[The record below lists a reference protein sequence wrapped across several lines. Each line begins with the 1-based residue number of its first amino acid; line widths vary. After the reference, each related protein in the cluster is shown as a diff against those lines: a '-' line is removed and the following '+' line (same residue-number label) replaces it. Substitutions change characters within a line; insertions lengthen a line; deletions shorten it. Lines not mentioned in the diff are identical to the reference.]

1 MEMFWSR
8 IAAQLT
14 WYFIR
19 LWDCPFNKSN
29 IYRNSLSKWKCS
41 GAASPHTSHPTSYAC
56 ETVPLI
62 NQTCYRNS
70 PTKWKCSRA
79 ASPHTSH
86 DILYAIETDPLI
98 NKSNIYRKSPSNW
111 KCSGAASP
119 NNSHDTLY
127 ACETVPLINQ
137 TVLPK
142 LTAEMEMFWS
152 RIAAHLACQT
162 EQNTGGGGRRCL
174 LRRLRWWRHVG
185 HLFGDAL
192 AVVAVAVCCV
202 GWVSGGGGDGR
213 GDCWALN
220 KNTCP

>member
-1 MEMFWSR
+1 MHIIIIRYLAKIWLCGKMYVFGNIAGVAERHAYNYYPVSDQIFVLRLLAMIGIFSVTFHFVKIRSVLYAHLAWYSLRLWDSHLKKSNILAKLNAEMEIFRSS
-8 IAAQLT
+8 IATHPAS
-14 WYFIR
+14 YSVY
-19 LWDCPFNKSN
+19 LWDCPFNKS
-29 IYRNSLSKWKCS
+29 
-41 GAASPHTSHPTSYAC
+41 
-56 ETVPLI
+56 
-62 NQTCYRNS
+62 
-70 PTKWKCSRA
+70 
-79 ASPHTSH
+79 
-86 DILYAIETDPLI
+86 
-98 NKSNIYRKSPSNW
+98 
-111 KCSGAASP
+111 
-119 NNSHDTLY
+119 
-127 ACETVPLINQ
+127 

-220 KNTCP
+220 KNTCW